1 MARTTAAF
9 AALIGIFQ
17 FASFAN
23 ASNYE
28 INVVLPLTGRT
39 SFLGQSE
46 QKALQLL
53 EKVVNRDGGIE
64 GQELRFIFHDDQS
77 SPQVAVQLAS
87 QVIRAKP
94 AVVIG
99 SAQVAMCNA
108 MAPLMKNGPV
118 MYCTSPGIHPK
129 PGEYVFTSSVST
141 HDLAGALIRYYR
153 LKGWS
158 RIALITTTDAT
169 GQDAERGINEVL
181 AQPENSTIK
190 LVENTHFNPGDVSVA
205 AQIEQIKASNAQA
218 MIAWT
223 TGASVG
229 TVFKAIAQAG
239 LDIPVATTDGNMT
252 HAQMT
257 QYADFLPKQL
267 FIPASEW
274 PSANQG
280 VELSPEVERVQKE
293 FFQSFAEQKMQPDAA
308 STFSW
313 DPGLIVVSAIRS
325 LGVKATATELRTY
338 IAELKNFAGV
348 NGVYDFVRTPQR
360 GLDES
365 ATIITLWNPS
375 KGIWEV
381 VSKPTGIP
389 LK

>member
-1 MARTTAAF
+1 MARKAA
-9 AALIGIFQ
+9 AIATLIGFVQI
-17 FASFAN
+17 ASPAI
-23 ASNYE
+23 ASDYE

-46 QKALQLL
+46 QKTLQLL
-53 EKVVNRDGGIE
+53 ERVVNRAGGIE
-64 GQELRFIFHDDQS
+64 GQQLRFVFHDDQS

-87 QVIRAKP
+87 QIVLGQP

-129 PGEYVFTSSVST
+129 PGEFIFTSSVST
-141 HDLAGALIRYYR
+141 HDLAGALIRYFR
-153 LKGWS
+153 LKGWTK
-158 RIALITTTDAT
+158 IALITTTDAT
-169 GQDAERGINEVL
+169 GQDAERGISEVL
-181 AQPENSTIK
+181 AQPDNSMVQ
-190 LVENTHFNPGDVSVA
+190 LVENTYFNPGDVSVA

-274 PSANQG
+274 PSADQG
-280 VELSPEVERVQKE
+280 VQVSPEVERAQKE
-293 FFQSFAEQKMQPDAA
+293 FFQIFAEQKLLPDAA

-313 DPGLIVVSAIRS
+313 DPGHIVVSAIRF
-325 LGVKATATELRTY
+325 LGVKATAAELRQY
-338 IAELKNFAGV
+338 IAGLKDFAGV
-348 NGVYDFVRTPQR
+348 NGVYDFVRSPQR
-360 GLDES
+360 GLDEN
-365 ATIITLWNPS
+365 ATVITLWNPS
-375 KGIWEV
+375 NDIWEV

-389 LK
+389 IK